1 MYQRLQR
8 KLQKIMCA
16 VDFFEYTG
24 NVLRVKGW
32 LFSPEYNIEDVSIIL
47 KSEGKRWDLLADTG
61 VERIDVYNHFKR
73 DLHAKDSGFFAM
85 VLIKGIGSGTI
96 WVEYKKNGRKNK
108 LFLGSIKGKKSD
120 QVVIKTYTEAIQFL
134 NLKEFEEANLQEVS
148 EKTFAD
154 VTVDI
159 IIPVYNGLY
168 YLEPLFNSI
177 KKTKMSYRLIVID
190 DASPDE
196 RIRPYLKKYQSNHP
210 EMILIENEENLG
222 FVKSV
227 NKGFRYSTNHIALVN
242 TDVEV
247 PDMWLE
253 RLMQPILENDMVAS
267 TTPYTNAGVICS
279 FPKIGQDQKIFQG
292 LSLEVVDNEFK
303 KIKPRY
309 VEMPTGV
316 GFCMGINKKAIE
328 LVGLFDEESF
338 GKGYGE
344 ENDWCQRAIEHDM
357 TNVHV
362 ENLFVYHKHGGSF
375 LSEDKKRYAER
386 NSKIL
391 SQKHPMYY
399 QDVAYFFE
407 LDVNRDIRK
416 YVEWQL
422 LLNLNIPTTLVFNHS
437 LGGGATS
444 YIEQKEQEILRQGEA
459 CCTIKCNYDVGRIEV
474 VYKYRDNVVKFK
486 AFKLFEIEEL
496 MKRIAPRK
504 IIINE
509 FVSFSHLYE
518 LMQLVIDYKKEN
530 GAELTLLGHDFY
542 IACPTVNL
550 LDENDEYC
558 GIPSLGKCEQCL
570 KNSNEIKYLDY
581 ESIGKWRT
589 EWGKF
594 IEGCDKVIVFSNN
607 SKEILEKAYGVQN
620 NIQVIPHVID
630 YLPAIEKKYKHTD
643 SLNIGL
649 LGALVK
655 HKGLEI
661 IKETLKYIE
670 ENQLNI
676 NIVLIGKCVE
686 NIQSKHFIEAGSYT
700 RDMLPRLIFDYD
712 IDVFWISSI
721 CPETFSYT
729 TEEIMTMK
737 FPVMCFDLGAP
748 AERVRK
754 YEKGHVL
761 LSKEPKDVIEK
772 AQEVFGKEQ
781 YVNLHKKILFI
792 VEDITFSSRYRVEH
806 LREQLIYKGVASDCV
821 PIKEALKMNLEQYE
835 SIVIYRGTCAKKV
848 QKLVEKAHKSSK
860 KVFYD
865 TDDFIFDYDSIS
877 ALGILDKEYKD
888 ARGYCDNIKT
898 VMQQCDA
905 YITSTNALAK
915 QIGRCMDSKEVYINR
930 NVASAEMA
938 VISVAEKAHVVK
950 DEDRVILGYFSGT
963 KTHDKD
969 FELIKD
975 VLLELMEKYD
985 NVWLRVGGQITLA
998 KEFSK
1003 YFDRI
1008 ERFEFVSWKKLPN
1021 LIASVDV
1028 NLMPLENSVFHECK
1042 SENKWQEAALVGV
1055 PTIASYNDELAIA
1068 IKDGENGYLCK
1079 DSDEWKKKLEDLVV
1093 NRELRDTIA
1102 EAAHKK
1108 IMQEYTTYTRDISG
1122 IVNVLCGENN

>member
-24 NVLRVKGW
+24 NVLKVKGW
-32 LFSPEYNIEDVSIIL
+32 LFSPEYNIEDVSIVL
-47 KSEGKRWDLLADTG
+47 KSEGKRWDLHADTG

-73 DLHAKDSGFFAM
+73 ELHAKDSGFFTM
-85 VLIKGIGSGTI
+85 VLIKGIGSGTV
-96 WVEYKKNGRKNK
+96 WLEYKKNGRKNK

-120 QVVIKTYTEAIQFL
+120 QIVIKTYTEAIQFL
-134 NLKEFEEANLQEVS
+134 NLKEFEEANLQKFS
-148 EKTFAD
+148 EKAFDD
-154 VTVDI
+154 VTVDVV
-159 IIPVYNGLY
+159 IPVYNGLQ
-168 YLEPLFNSI
+168 YLEPLFDSI
-177 KKTKMSYRLIVID
+177 KKTQMKYRLIVID

-196 RIRPYLKKYQSNHP
+196 RIKPYLREYQNNHP
-210 EMILIENEENLG
+210 EMILIENEQNLG

-227 NKGFRYSTNHIALVN
+227 NKGLCCSLNHVALVN

-247 PDMWLE
+247 PEMWLE
-253 RLMQPILENDMVAS
+253 RLMGPILENDMVAS
-267 TTPYTNAGVICS
+267 TTPYTNAGTICS
-279 FPKIGQDQKIFQG
+279 FPNIGQDHKMFQG
-292 LSLEVVDNEFK
+292 LSLEVVDDEFK

-316 GFCMGINKKAIE
+316 GFCMGMNRKAIE
-328 LVGLFDEESF
+328 LVGLFDEENF

-357 TNVHV
+357 ANVQV

-375 LSEDKKRYAER
+375 LSEDKIRYIET

-391 SQKHPMYY
+391 SQKHPMYNH
-399 QDVAYFFE
+399 DTAYFFE

-422 LLNLNIPTTLVFNHS
+422 LLGKNIPTTLVLNHS

-444 YIEQKEQEILRQGEA
+444 YIEQKEQAILRQGEA

-474 VYKYRDNVVKFK
+474 VYKYKDSVVKFK

-496 MKRIAPRK
+496 IKRIAPKK
-504 IIINE
+504 ILINQ
-509 FVSFSHLYE
+509 FVSFSYLYE
-518 LMQLVIDYKKEN
+518 LMQLVINYKEEN

-542 IACPTVNL
+542 FVCPTVNL
-550 LDENDEYC
+550 LNESDEYC
-558 GIPSLGKCEQCL
+558 GIPSLEKCEQCL

-581 ESIGKWRT
+581 GTIGKWRT
-589 EWGKF
+589 EWQKF
-594 IEGCDKVIVFSNN
+594 IEACDNVIVFSNN
-607 SKEILEKAYGVQN
+607 SKEILEKTYGVQKHV
-620 NIQVIPHVID
+620 QVIPHRID
-630 YLPAIEKKYKHTD
+630 YLPAIEKKYKHTET
-643 SLNIGL
+643 LNIGL

-661 IKETLKYIE
+661 VKETLKYIE
-670 ENQLNI
+670 ENRLNI

-737 FPVMCFDLGAP
+737 FPIMCFDLGAP
-748 AERVRK
+748 AERVKK

-761 LSKEPKDVIEK
+761 SSKDPKDIIKK
-772 AQEVFGKEQ
+772 AQEVFVKEP
-781 YVNLHKKILFI
+781 YITVHKKVLFI

-806 LREQLIYKGVASDCV
+806 LREQLIFRGIASDCV
-821 PIKEALKMNLEQYE
+821 TMKEALKINLEQYE
-835 SIVIYRGTCAKKV
+835 SIVIYRGSCAKKIK
-848 QKLVEKAHKSSK
+848 KLVGKAHGFSK

-865 TDDFIFDYDSIS
+865 TDDFIFDYDSI
-877 ALGILDKEYKD
+877 AELGILDKEYKD
-888 ARGYCDNIKT
+888 ARGYCDNIKN
-898 VMQQCDA
+898 VMKQCDA
-905 YITSTNALAK
+905 YITSTNILAK
-915 QIGRCMDSKEVYINR
+915 QIGRCMCSQEVYINR

-938 VISVAEKAHVVK
+938 VISVAEKVHVVK

-975 VLLELMEKYD
+975 VLLELLEKYE

-998 KEFSK
+998 KEFSA

-1028 NLMPLENSVFHECK
+1028 NLMPLESSVFHECK

-1055 PTIASYNDELAIA
+1055 PTIASYNDELTVAIT
-1068 IKDGENGYLCK
+1068 DGVNGYLCK
-1079 DSDEWKKKLEDLVV
+1079 NNSEWKEKLEVLIT
-1093 NRELRDTIA
+1093 NKQMRDTIA
-1102 EAAHKK
+1102 EAAHEKV
-1108 IMQEYTTYTRDISG
+1108 MREYTTYTRDISD
-1122 IVNVLCGENN
+1122 IVNVLCGRDN